1 VFRGSSN
8 LTLDVK
14 GRLIIP
20 ARHRDTLIAGCDGH
34 VVITIDSTEQCLL
47 IYPKPVWE
55 PIEQDLDNA
64 PNLNLRVREMQRRL
78 IGFAVDTDMDAA
90 GRLLIAPELRKYA
103 RLQKDVV
110 LVGQGKKFE
119 LWDQQLWET
128 YITAPS
134 GYDQDGSPPQ
144 LGDLSL

>member
-14 GRLIIP
+14 GRLIVP
-20 ARHRDTLIAGCDGH
+20 ARHRDALQERCEGH
-34 VVITIDSTEQCLL
+34 VVISADSDQCLL
-47 IYPKPVWE
+47 IYPLPDW
-55 PIEQDLDNA
+55 DLIQQKIDER
-64 PNLNLRVREMQRRL
+64 PNFDPRVREVQRRL

-103 RLQKDVV
+103 HLQKDVV

-119 LWDQQLWET
+119 LWDQQQWET
-128 YITAPS
+128 YTSAPA
-134 GYDQDGSPPQ
+134 GYAQDGLPPQ
-144 LGDLSL
+144 LEDLSL